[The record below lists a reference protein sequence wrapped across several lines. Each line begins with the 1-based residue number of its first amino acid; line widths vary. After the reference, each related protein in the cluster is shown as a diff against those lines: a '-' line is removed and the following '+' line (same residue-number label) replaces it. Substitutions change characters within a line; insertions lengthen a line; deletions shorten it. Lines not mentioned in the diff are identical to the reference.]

1 MSKENYSF
9 ENYIS
14 LFSILIEMMFLKDT
28 ISKLNNYFLKVE
40 YAP

>member
-9 ENYIS
+9 ENYIW

-28 ISKLNNYFLKVE
+28 IS
-40 YAP
+40 